1 MIGNSIARVREH
13 LKEPLHL
20 AAWSVMFSSILTSG
34 IGLLFWAVATW
45 IYPIDDVGRDQA
57 LIFAM
62 MMLATVFQMN
72 MTNAAVRFLPQVRE
86 HLGRRILQAYAI
98 AAGFSFVAG
107 LVFAY
112 VAPALSSQYDFITED
127 WWLAP
132 AFAIAT
138 GFWAIFL
145 VQDPVLMALGKASW
159 LPAKNSVYSV
169 AKLALLPLFFWAASS
184 SHGIFLAWIIP
195 VVVIAP
201 VVDYLMARRAVPAAA
216 ERQKDAGGV
225 VDAFGHPR
233 ALARFVLQDFAGSSA
248 AHVAIYITPVL
259 TFALLGS
266 EANALYSLPFVIVA
280 GLDLLFEAFVVSLTA
295 EGARSPER
303 IKHLTDLV
311 VRRMLRI
318 QYPASIA
325 VFLAAP
331 LIMLPFPEEFRADG
345 VSVMRIIAI
354 AGFFRAILLFWEAV
368 ARLQG
373 HGNRLLWVQLSNT
386 VLLIV
391 LMLVLAPAWGIDGS
405 AAAWLF
411 AAMASALMVL
421 PWLIG
426 FIRNPS
432 VLTGGGDEPRVDMT
446 IDRNS

>member
-1 MIGNSIARVREH
+1 MISQGIARIREH

-20 AAWSVMFSSILTSG
+20 AAWSVMFSSVLSSG
-34 IGLLFWAVATW
+34 IGLVFWAAATY
-45 IYPIDDVGRDQA
+45 IYDVDDVGRDQA

-86 HLGRRILQAYAI
+86 HLGRRIVQAYAI
-98 AAGFSFVAG
+98 AGFFSLIAGIT
-107 LVFAY
+107 FALI
-112 VAPALSSQYDFITED
+112 APAISSQYDFITED
-127 WWLAP
+127 PWLVP
-132 AFAIAT
+132 AFGVAT
-138 GFWAIFL
+138 AVWAIFL

-159 LPAKNSVYSV
+159 MPAKNSAYSI
-169 AKLALLPLFFWAASS
+169 AKLALLPLFFWVATG
-184 SHGIFLAWIIP
+184 HGIFLAWIVPII
-195 VVVIAP
+195 VIVP
-201 VVDYLMARRAVPAAA
+201 CVDYLIFKKAVPAAA
-216 ERQKDAGGV
+216 HAQRDAGGV
-225 VDAFGHPR
+225 VDAFGNPR
-233 ALARFVLQDFAGSSA
+233 ALAKFVAQDFVGSSA
-248 AHVAIYITPVL
+248 AHVAIYITPVM

-318 QYPASIA
+318 QFPASIA
-325 VFLAAP
+325 VFIAAP
-331 LIMLPFPEEFRADG
+331 LIMLPFPSEYGEQGTAI
-345 VSVMRIIAI
+345 VRIIAI
-354 AGFFRAILLFWEAV
+354 AGIFRAVLLFYEAV

-373 HGNRLLWVQLSNT
+373 HGLRLLWVQLSNT
-386 VLLIV
+386 ILLVVLV
-391 LMLVLAPAWGIDGS
+391 LVLAPAWDIKGT

-411 AAMASALMVL
+411 AAMASAIVVL

-426 FIRNPS
+426 FIRNPT
-432 VLTGGGDEPRVDMT
+432 VLTSESNEHATDVL
-446 IDRNS
+446 IDRSS

>member
-1 MIGNSIARVREH
+1 MIRQSITRVREH

-20 AAWSVMFSSILTSG
+20 AAWSVMFSSVLTSG
-34 IGLLFWAVATW
+34 IGLLFWAFAAYVYDIET
-45 IYPIDDVGRDQA
+45 VGRDQA

-86 HLGRRILQAYAI
+86 QLGLRIIQAYAI
-98 AAGFSFVAG
+98 AGFFSLIAG
-107 LVFAY
+107 LVFAL
-112 VAPALSSQYDFITED
+112 VAPSISSEYDFIRD
-127 WWLAP
+127 DPWLVP
-132 AFAIAT
+132 TFAVAT
-138 GFWAIFL
+138 ALWAIFL
-145 VQDPVLMALGKASW
+145 VQDPVLMALGKANW
-159 LPAKNSVYSV
+159 MPGKNAAYSV
-169 AKLALLPLFFWAASS
+169 AKLALLPLFFWVAS

-195 VVVIAP
+195 VAIIVP
-201 VVDYLMARRAVPAAA
+201 FVDYLIARKAVPAATHA
-216 ERQKDAGGV
+216 QRNAGGV

-233 ALARFVLQDFAGSSA
+233 ALAKFVMQDFVGSSA

-259 TFALLGS
+259 TFALLGP

-311 VRRMLRI
+311 VNRMLKI
-318 QYPASIA
+318 QFPASFA

-331 LIMLPFPEEFRADG
+331 LLMLPFPAEYGEQGTA
-345 VSVMRIIAI
+345 VVRIIAI
-354 AGFFRAILLFWEAV
+354 AGFFRAVLLFYEAV

-373 HGNRLLWVQLSNT
+373 HGNRLLWIQLTNT
-386 VLLIV
+386 VLLIGLV
-391 LMLVLAPAWGIDGS
+391 LVLAPAWGIKGS
-405 AAAWLF
+405 ASAWLF
-411 AAMASALMVL
+411 AAMASALFVL

-426 FIRNPS
+426 FIRNPN
-432 VLTGGGDEPRVDMT
+432 VLTGGNATTDFDAT
-446 IDRNS
+446 IDRSS